1 MKRYA
6 MMAVALLFC
15 SFLFSFSGKW
25 GGDVFAVFLNG
36 KQVHQ
41 QAVYA
46 DKSVKTLTL
55 PAGRASDK
63 IEMYYSHCG
72 KPGHNRVIT
81 VRNEKNALIR
91 KLHFGNGKDH
101 HSLMGFTRKDL
112 GAKDT
117 EQMQLYYSS
126 EELPHEM
133 LLARIVWKEARAV
146 VKL

>member
-6 MMAVALLFC
+6 MIAVALLFC

-55 PAGRASDK
+55 PAGRASDR

-81 VRNEKNALIR
+81 VRNEKNGLIR
-91 KLHFGNGKDH
+91 KLTFGNGKDH
-101 HSLMGFTRKDL
+101 HSLMGFTRKEL

-117 EQMQLYYSS
+117 ERLRLYYSS
-126 EELPHEM
+126 DELPQEK
-133 LLARIVWKEARAV
+133 LLAILDWENNRAV
-146 VKL
+146 TKL